1 MNGLYFK
8 EDAPHVEEVARAFN
22 CPPCMIADECGV
34 SPIRIELLMRKR
46 GQIRDG
52 GEYSLI
58 EKIAEFYGE
67 KTAKLVVSYG
77 IKFIQ
82 MTNESEV
89 VNGKV

>member
-1 MNGLYFK
+1 MKGLYFK
-8 EDAPHVEEVARAFN
+8 EDAPHVDAVARAFN

-52 GEYSLI
+52 DEYSLL
-58 EKIAEFYGE
+58 ERIAEFYGE